1 MSMRRIKEIKW
12 GAAALALLAVGAGV
26 GWWAHRMMQTPP
38 AMSATHEAPP
48 NSASDKRK
56 ILYWHDPMVPNVKFD
71 KPGQVA
77 FHGYAARAGLCG
89 RGGSRR

>member
-38 AMSATHEAPP
+38 AMSATHEAPLNLLP
-48 NSASDKRK
+48 IN
-56 ILYWHDPMVPNVKFD
+56 
-71 KPGQVA
+71 
-77 FHGYAARAGLCG
+77 ARFSIGTIRWC
-89 RGGSRR
+89 RT